1 MKRKIFASL
10 FILVAA
16 SVFAQQHVSVPL
28 DDPVYRVIEN
38 ALIQNYIRPLP
49 TAKPYSLA
57 TVLSA
62 LREMVQS
69 PRISPLEKK
78 AAEGLIARFEA
89 SKTQPWYQ
97 IGGYRYDS
105 EAEAAKESEQTE
117 SEQTES
123 EQTESEQTESEQTES
138 EQTESEQTESEQ
150 TESEQAESEQAE
162 SEQAESEETQKKPIF
177 TAIEA
182 VVSYQSTLDF
192 GAYNKTGV
200 VSSENWLQARFQGDI
215 SEFFSY
221 RFQMALGV
229 TALNMNAYAPYTY
242 TKSWDGY
249 QFPLDNPYS
258 LQYLSEDP
266 AIGLQI
272 LPEFALGLW
281 DNKVRLN
288 FSRGESYAF
297 GNCPSVHGRGFSS
310 ESR

>member
-105 EAEAAKESEQTE
+105 EAEAAKAAAESEQTE
-117 SEQTES
+117 SEQTEA
-123 EQTESEQTESEQTES
+123 EKTESEQTK
-138 EQTESEQTESEQ
+138 
-150 TESEQAESEQAE
+150 
-162 SEQAESEETQKKPIF
+162 KKPIF

-221 RFQMALGV
+221 RFQMSLGV

-258 LQYLSEDP
+258 LQYLS
-266 AIGLQI
+266 
-272 LPEFALGLW
+272 
-281 DNKVRLN
+281 
-288 FSRGESYAF
+288 
-297 GNCPSVHGRGFSS
+297 
-310 ESR
+310 

>member
-105 EAEAAKESEQTE
+105 EAEAAKAAAESEQTE

-150 TESEQAESEQAE
+150 TESEQTESEQTE
-162 SEQAESEETQKKPIF
+162 SEQTESKSRFSPLLKRLSAINRHSILALTTKPELFLPKIGCRLVF
-177 TAIEA
+177 RAT
-182 VVSYQSTLDF
+182 SPS
-192 GAYNKTGV
+192 
-200 VSSENWLQARFQGDI
+200 
-215 SEFFSY
+215 FFPIVFKWRS
-221 RFQMALGV
+221 AL
-229 TALNMNAYAPYTY
+229 
-242 TKSWDGY
+242 
-249 QFPLDNPYS
+249 
-258 LQYLSEDP
+258 
-266 AIGLQI
+266 
-272 LPEFALGLW
+272 
-281 DNKVRLN
+281 R
-288 FSRGESYAF
+288 R
-297 GNCPSVHGRGFSS
+297 
-310 ESR
+310 

>member
-105 EAEAAKESEQTE
+105 ENEGAKTA
-117 SEQTES
+117 
-123 EQTESEQTESEQTES
+123 
-138 EQTESEQTESEQ
+138 
-150 TESEQAESEQAE
+150 AESEQAE
-162 SEQAESEETQKKPIF
+162 TEQAQKKPIF
-177 TAIEA
+177 TAIETGG
-182 VVSYQSTLDF
+182 SHQSTHPF
-192 GAYNKTGV
+192 FAFKTTGV
-200 VSSENWLQARFQGDI
+200 V
-215 SEFFSY
+215 FSANL
-221 RFQMALGV
+221 R
-229 TALNMNAYAPYTY
+229 
-242 TKSWDGY
+242 
-249 QFPLDNPYS
+249 
-258 LQYLSEDP
+258 
-266 AIGLQI
+266 
-272 LPEFALGLW
+272 
-281 DNKVRLN
+281 
-288 FSRGESYAF
+288 
-297 GNCPSVHGRGFSS
+297 
-310 ESR
+310 

>member
-105 EAEAAKESEQTE
+105 EAEAAKAAAESQQTESQQTESQQTESQQTESQQTE

-138 EQTESEQTESEQ
+138 EQTESE
-150 TESEQAESEQAE
+150 
-162 SEQAESEETQKKPIF
+162 ETQKKPIF

-182 VVSYQSTLDF
+182 VVSYQ
-192 GAYNKTGV
+192 
-200 VSSENWLQARFQGDI
+200 
-215 SEFFSY
+215 
-221 RFQMALGV
+221 
-229 TALNMNAYAPYTY
+229 
-242 TKSWDGY
+242 
-249 QFPLDNPYS
+249 
-258 LQYLSEDP
+258 
-266 AIGLQI
+266 
-272 LPEFALGLW
+272 
-281 DNKVRLN
+281 
-288 FSRGESYAF
+288 
-297 GNCPSVHGRGFSS
+297 
-310 ESR
+310 

>member
-105 EAEAAKESEQTE
+105 EAEAAKAAAESEQTE

-138 EQTESEQTESEQ
+138 ENRNRQNRNRQNRNRQNRNRQNRNRQNRNRQNRSRL
-150 TESEQAESEQAE
+150 
-162 SEQAESEETQKKPIF
+162 KKSRFSPLLKRLSAINRHSILALTTKPELFLPKIGCRLVFRATSPSFFPIVF
-177 TAIEA
+177 KWR
-182 VVSYQSTLDF
+182 S
-192 GAYNKTGV
+192 
-200 VSSENWLQARFQGDI
+200 
-215 SEFFSY
+215 
-221 RFQMALGV
+221 AL
-229 TALNMNAYAPYTY
+229 
-242 TKSWDGY
+242 
-249 QFPLDNPYS
+249 
-258 LQYLSEDP
+258 
-266 AIGLQI
+266 
-272 LPEFALGLW
+272 
-281 DNKVRLN
+281 R
-288 FSRGESYAF
+288 R
-297 GNCPSVHGRGFSS
+297 
-310 ESR
+310 